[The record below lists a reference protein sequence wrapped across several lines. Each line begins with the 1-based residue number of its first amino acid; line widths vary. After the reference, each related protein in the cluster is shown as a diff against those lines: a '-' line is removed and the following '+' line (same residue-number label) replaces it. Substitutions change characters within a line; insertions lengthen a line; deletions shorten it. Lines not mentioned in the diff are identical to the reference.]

1 MARATQQRD
10 PMTGESVSFL
20 DERDDGKRL
29 AQIYFELALKHYIT
43 FGEIFRMAMVAKHG
57 PEAWDWRDEERDLRK
72 VMQKLTLEAERD
84 AELMRKFDL
93 PIEELVAIWRRGRD
107 GLLRYANFFPNRRE
121 KIEAFLAER
130 EAAMIAMLERHAER
144 QRANTSEG
152 ESGEG
157 K

>member
-10 PMTGESVSFL
+10 PITGRSVSFG
-20 DERDDGKRL
+20 DERDDGKRV
-29 AQIYFELALKHYIT
+29 AQIYFELAVKHYIT

-72 VMQKLTLEAERD
+72 AVQKLTWEAERD
-84 AELMRKFDL
+84 AELMSKFDL

-130 EAAMIAMLERHAER
+130 EAVMIAMLERHAER
-144 QRANTSEG
+144 QRNG
-152 ESGEG
+152 
-157 K
+157 

>member
-1 MARATQQRD
+1 MALSTHQRD
-10 PMTGESVSFL
+10 PMTGKSVSFF
-20 DERDDGKRL
+20 DERDGGKRL

-72 VMQKLTLEAERD
+72 VVQKLTLEEERD

-93 PIEELVAIWRRGRD
+93 PIEELLAIWRRGRD
-107 GLLRYANFFPNRRE
+107 RLLRYANFFPNHRE
-121 KIEAFLAER
+121 KIEAFLVER
-130 EAAMIAMLERHAER
+130 EAAMLAMLERHAER
-144 QRANTSEG
+144 QEA
-152 ESGEG
+152 

>member
-1 MARATQQRD
+1 MAHSTHQRD
-10 PMTGESVSFL
+10 PISGESVSFL
-20 DERDDGKRL
+20 DERDGGKRL
-29 AQIYFELALKHYIT
+29 AQIYFELAVKHYIT

-57 PEAWDWRDEERDLRK
+57 PDAWDWQHEERDLRK
-72 VMQKLTLEAERD
+72 AVQKLTLEVEHD

-130 EAAMIAMLERHAER
+130 EAVMIAMLERHEKR
-144 QRANTSEG
+144 QRND
-152 ESGEG
+152 
-157 K
+157 